1 MIYIVHIQK
10 YFICEPATPRGYSD
24 TCDNR
29 FLETLLKYAFD
40 QTKGLLQLG
49 QAITYYTEY
58 LEPRFRS

>member
-1 MIYIVHIQK
+1 M
-10 YFICEPATPRGYSD
+10 
-24 TCDNR
+24 CDNR